1 MADNSSFLLRI
12 ITPDRV
18 FYENQVKMVE
28 FNTTEG
34 EIGVLPGHIPLIAG
48 LQIWPLRVLT
58 DEGEKEIALCG
69 GFIEVQPEKVT
80 ILAPCAEMPEN
91 IDVARAQ
98 AARER
103 AEIRLKTAPADMD
116 MERAEL
122 ALKRAM
128 MRLKVAEDSKR
139 FM

>member
-1 MADNSSFLLRI
+1 M
-12 ITPDRV
+12 
-18 FYENQVKMVE
+18 
-28 FNTTEG
+28 
-34 EIGVLPGHIPLIAG
+34 
-48 LQIWPLRVLT
+48 
-58 DEGEKEIALCG
+58 
-69 GFIEVQPEKVT
+69 
-80 ILAPCAEMPEN
+80 APCAEMPEN